1 MREMMMARIV
11 QLLGDY
17 TEYEHKF
24 LSMRW
29 KPVGV
34 WLYRFKYGEEF
45 VESKTQKAFLKTAKL
60 DDFLLSFATD
70 EEIFQLFELVHRR
83 YYVQM

>member
-1 MREMMMARIV
+1 MRALMKDRMV
-11 QLLGDY
+11 QLLGEY
-17 TEYEHKF
+17 SEYEHKF

-60 DDFLLSFATD
+60 DDFLLSYATD
-70 EEIFQLFELVHRR
+70 EEILILFELVLRR